1 MQSHDQVLPQPMEY
15 LWTLQFEAL
24 QNIPSQSPIFLI
36 WANLHFISTQILPIR
51 STRHHPSLH
60 PINTL
65 SPILI
70 VFKDAKSYDKMISVL
85 SYSQTLYSSSIG
97 KPHPLK
103 LPIQALVS
111 LYETFYFEKTFETKR
126 HQPEI
131 AGISSY
137 FSNL

>member
-70 VFKDAKSYDKMISVL
+70 VFKDAKSYDKNDFSPLLL
-85 SYSQTLYSSSIG
+85 SNFVFIEYWKASSPKTTDSSFGKSIWNILFR
-97 KPHPLK
+97 KNLWDK
-103 LPIQALVS
+103 
-111 LYETFYFEKTFETKR
+111 KTSAWNCRNK
-126 HQPEI
+126 
-131 AGISSY
+131 
-137 FSNL
+137 